1 MRNGDSLPAG
11 RKLPA
16 QQMLAQGNQ
25 RGLVGGRLFPGA
37 RRFTRTG
44 QLADQPDGSP
54 RARTW
59 HGLYR
64 EVEAAFGFQNERER
78 LFVEGADN
86 HTTACRLFLTRQLT
100 VEAGQGRHAVT
111 CDCKKVRVG
120 IADRD
125 AGLSAVRQRD
135 NRGRKRSGCGDRLTG
150 SEHQQRQQRTATIF
164 VHR

>member
-150 SEHQQRQQRTATIF
+150 REHQQRQQRTATIF